1 MPAADKN
8 VRPTKTGL
16 PDENSLHHKA
26 GPAHEMSLLH
36 KESLAHKRR
45 RPCSRGE
52 EGQGPA
58 TGTGLPVWQAY
69 RLAPP
74 CGGGLRWSAQW
85 CGPDGVGTPVPF
97 GIVSLCRRD
106 RRHGKPGGMLHKGAG
121 VARRTARS
129 TERPA
134 WRSWRRVLQGADTL
148 VRPYKALH

>member
-26 GPAHEMSLLH
+26 GPAHEMSLLP

-52 EGQGPA
+52 EGQRPA
-58 TGTGLPVWQAY
+58 TGRT
-69 RLAPP
+69 
-74 CGGGLRWSAQW
+74 
-85 CGPDGVGTPVPF
+85 
-97 GIVSLCRRD
+97 
-106 RRHGKPGGMLHKGAG
+106 AG

-129 TERPA
+129 TGRPA
-134 WRSWRRVLQGADTL
+134 WQAWRHALQGADTL